1 MSSSDEDRSAKLVP
15 CIGLTG
21 DNDDTTTGLVGMD
34 PVLEATCV
42 DVPGLEKV
50 KDEIR
55 AEDI

>member
-1 MSSSDEDRSAKLVP
+1 MSSSDEDGSVKLVP

-21 DNDDTTTGLVGMD
+21 DNDDITTGLVGKD

-42 DVPGLEKV
+42 DVPGLEEV
-50 KDEIR
+50 KDKLR